1 MSHAAFSINLR
12 KINIV
17 LILLL
22 VVGAVTYFFTITNL
36 STKGFAFKELKEQS
50 NALVIEKQHM
60 ESEIT
65 SLASYQSLDQ
75 RIKNLALVASKD
87 VAYISWDD
95 LVVARK

>member
-1 MSHAAFSINLR
+1 MF
-12 KINIV
+12 
-17 LILLL
+17 LL
-22 VVGAVTYFFTITNL
+22 VVAAVSYFFTITSL

-50 NALVIEKQHM
+50 TALAIDKQHM

-87 VAYISWDD
+87 VAYISWDN

>member
-1 MSHAAFSINLR
+1 MSQAAFSINLR
-12 KINIV
+12 KINLV
-17 LILLL
+17 LMFLL
-22 VVGAVTYFFTITNL
+22 VVAAVAYFFTITSL

-50 NALVIEKQHM
+50 NALAIDKQHM

-87 VAYISWDD
+87 VAYISWDN